1 MPEDAGALLVRSGL
15 IASEH
20 LRLARQAQAGSG
32 GTIGEHLVMAGV
44 IDDEAL
50 AEFYRVH
57 LVVPQ
62 VQPEL
67 LTTIPA
73 PLIAKIPAAMATDF
87 RCVPVSCDR
96 DRNLVLAMADPSTTH
111 AVDEI
116 SFHTGHYI
124 DRAVATQ
131 RQIAWCLVRYYG
143 EITPLATRLAFDQG
157 ESEEHGQ
164 ISFPLRDR
172 SDSIPATGAGYVSN
186 ARRRSARMPA
196 ALRIDGPPDGDAHDN
211 ASQRHDTPPP
221 ETLPLP
227 APTDIPPTDHQ
238 GDGGFSS
245 VPVLIN
251 NDRPSPRPAYIP
263 PETKEPEISFLHD
276 ETSPTGP
283 MRLINKRAQSI
294 PELEARVGEVD
305 VPSGPIP
312 TLHEQLPPVMVSLEN
327 SGGVQ
332 TRDHSPTGPL
342 PARVAAVP
350 EPISGE
356 LATASYGDDEEREAA
371 PSRGDP
377 EHLDRAEHSADSP
390 DDLDDLDNRGGEA
403 DSEVHTSFTAAFDDS
418 TGSDEIILL
427 QQKNESRRPH
437 RRTRIGLGI
446 SPSTLQQLTG
456 GRDSRP
462 AAGAA
467 ADYDNSPTAP
477 FGVPSEAYSSVA
489 SAPLLSGESIQE
501 AAHAAAE
508 VYSRQSSQDS
518 GRAVP
523 RVVEDA
529 APPADSEPSAAPKRW
544 RHRDDTPGPTTATQ
558 GLSEEAET
566 TDPEHAF
573 DSVPDLLPHPDDP
586 IASAPLGHEVDPSV
600 EALSYG
606 LDGGP
611 VAPGHEL
618 GPSVEALNHEFDD
631 SEVEQLM
638 NGGFAAPL
646 APSLPP
652 DREHVLDYADSP
664 PPPLSMVS
672 PARAAE
678 GDADTD
684 PSRPSQPRESA
695 AAVGD
700 SARRAPTAPGSAMSF
715 YGNEPRTPELIQAL
729 EESSLRL
736 VSVLRQLEQAAD
748 RSEVV
753 DTLLAHLSE
762 SYQRVA
768 FFTVKAGDLTTWK
781 QRLGQAPIERR
792 DGIKLSLDEASTFQD
807 IVGTRLP
814 FHGPLNDPVS
824 RAFVSAALGYSALEI
839 LALPVSV
846 RGRVVG
852 IVYGDTRAQRVFEQ
866 HLPVV
871 TRAAGVALE
880 RILRARKHH

>member
-73 PLIAKIPAAMATDF
+73 PLIAKIPAAMATGF

-143 EITPLATRLAFDQG
+143 EITPLAKRLAFDQG
-157 ESEEHGQ
+157 EPEEQGQ

-172 SDSIPATGAGYVSN
+172 SGSIPAGGSGYVPN

-196 ALRIDGPPDGDAHDN
+196 ALRIDGPPEGDAHDA
-211 ASQRHDTPPP
+211 ASQGYSPPPP

-227 APTDIPPTDHQ
+227 APTDITPTDHHV
-238 GDGGFSS
+238 DGGFSS
-245 VPVLIN
+245 VPVVIES
-251 NDRPSPRPAYIP
+251 DRPSPRPAYIP

-327 SGGVQ
+327 SGGVP
-332 TRDHSPTGPL
+332 THDHSPTGPL

-350 EPISGE
+350 EPISSE
-356 LATASYGDDEEREAA
+356 LATSSYGGDEERAAA
-371 PSRGDP
+371 PGRGDP
-377 EHLDRAEHSADSP
+377 DHHDHTRRAVGAADDP
-390 DDLDDLDNRGGEA
+390 DGRGDEA
-403 DSEVHTSFTAAFDDS
+403 DGAAHTSLTAAFDDS

-446 SPSTLQQLTG
+446 NPSTLQQLTG
-456 GRDSRP
+456 GPDSRHS
-462 AAGAA
+462 AGAA
-467 ADYDNSPTAP
+467 SDYDNAPTAP
-477 FGVPSEAYSSVA
+477 FGVPSEAYSGVS

-508 VYSRQSSQDS
+508 VYSRHSTQDS

-544 RHRDDTPGPTTATQ
+544 RHRDDTPGPTTAPQ
-558 GLSEEAET
+558 RHAEDAEA

-573 DSVPDLLPHPDDP
+573 DSVPDVLPHPDDP
-586 IASAPLGHEVDPSV
+586 IASAPLDHQADPSIEALSYALDSGPAAPGYEPDPSV
-600 EALSYG
+600 EAL
-606 LDGGP
+606 
-611 VAPGHEL
+611 H
-618 GPSVEALNHEFDD
+618 HEFDD

-664 PPPLSMVS
+664 PPPLSVVS

-678 GDADTD
+678 ADADTD
-684 PSRPSQPRESA
+684 PSRPSQPRDPA

-753 DTLLAHLSE
+753 DTLLTHLSE

-880 RILRARKHH
+880 RILRARKHP